1 MRYPLIFD
9 LKNRKVVFIG
19 GGKVALRK
27 AQAMKKALADIAVVA
42 PDVLPE
48 FYDITSDIRLKRYE
62 ENDITPET
70 CLVFACTD
78 SKETNRQAADR
89 AKKLKIP
96 VNIADDPE
104 YSDFH
109 TPSVITHGDFTISV
123 STDGK
128 SPSASKQL
136 RTALEDFLKSEK

>member
-9 LKNRKVVFIG
+9 LKNRKVIFIG

-27 AQAMKKALADIAVVA
+27 AQAMKKAQADITVIS

-48 FYDITSDIRLKRYE
+48 FHDIASRIMTKSYE
-62 ENDITPET
+62 DTDITPDAY
-70 CLVFACTD
+70 LVFACTD
-78 SKETNRQAADR
+78 SKSVNRQAADR

-109 TPSVITHGDFTISV
+109 TPSVITHGDYTVSV

-128 SPSASKQL
+128 SPAASKQL
-136 RTALEDFLKSEK
+136 RKNLEDFLKTER